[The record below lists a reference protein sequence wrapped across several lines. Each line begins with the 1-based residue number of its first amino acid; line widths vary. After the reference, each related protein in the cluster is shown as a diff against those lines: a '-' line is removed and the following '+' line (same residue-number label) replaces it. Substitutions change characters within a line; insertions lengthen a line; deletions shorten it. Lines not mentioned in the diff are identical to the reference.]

1 MYSNNSYLLQT
12 KEFDDDD
19 EDDFNPRGTKP
30 TTNGAS
36 KKNTSNGMSVCLLEI
51 MFQLEIVYALTSKG
65 KCRSA
70 YRGRQNGVLRKGQGQ
85 MALMGTDL

>member
-1 MYSNNSYLLQT
+1 
-12 KEFDDDD
+12 
-19 EDDFNPRGTKP
+19 
-30 TTNGAS
+30 
-36 KKNTSNGMSVCLLEI
+36 MSVCLLEI